1 MILSEYSQSKF
12 TKLSLFKEV
21 LIMATVDALDMFL
34 TDYANISRYLNTRLN
49 SLLATQHLTF
59 DAFLIMHEIGQ
70 SPQPLLLMEIAH
82 QHHVSRS
89 AISRQIGVLLKHRY
103 IEQQA
108 NATDRR
114 QKGLSLTATGR
125 HLDQQL
131 MATMHKTVHQ
141 WTTQLGPQRVKTLLG
156 IFTDFNEQIINNE
169 VPASD

>member
-1 MILSEYSQSKF
+1 
-12 TKLSLFKEV
+12 
-21 LIMATVDALDMFL
+21 MATVDALDMFL

-49 SLLATQHLTF
+49 SLRTTQHLTF

-131 MATMHKTVHQ
+131 MATMHKTIHQ

>member
-1 MILSEYSQSKF
+1 
-12 TKLSLFKEV
+12 
-21 LIMATVDALDMFL
+21 MATVDALDMFL

-49 SLLATQHLTF
+49 SLLTTQHLTF

-82 QHHVSRS
+82 QHHV
-89 AISRQIGVLLKHRY
+89 SRQIGVLLKHRY

-131 MATMHKTVHQ
+131 MATMHKTIHQ

>member
-1 MILSEYSQSKF
+1 
-12 TKLSLFKEV
+12 
-21 LIMATVDALDMFL
+21 
-34 TDYANISRYLNTRLN
+34 
-49 SLLATQHLTF
+49 TQHLTF